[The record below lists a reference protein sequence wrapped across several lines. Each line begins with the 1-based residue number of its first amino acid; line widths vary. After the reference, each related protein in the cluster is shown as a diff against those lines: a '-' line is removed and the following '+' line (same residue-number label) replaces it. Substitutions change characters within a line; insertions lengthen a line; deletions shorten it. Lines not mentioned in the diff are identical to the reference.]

1 MSIHAKLWW
10 TAVAFDV
17 LQFPI
22 WTVLALRD
30 GGLYWAIVTLNV
42 VGFFF
47 HLATAKRAVPAEG

>member
-10 TAVAFDV
+10 TAVAFDI

-22 WTVLALRD
+22 WTALALRD
-30 GGLYWAIVTLNV
+30 GGLYWAIAAMNV

-47 HLATAKRAVPAEG
+47 HLATARRATP